1 MSTCYN
7 GKNGALS
14 VNGTN
19 VAQLTSWTITE
30 NVDTVE
36 CTHMGATWKDYVPG
50 IREWEGSFEAIYDG
64 ADQGLASA
72 LATGSTV
79 AIVAYPADGDS
90 LHKFSGNA
98 IVTSI
103 EHSADMEDVIRVS
116 GSFTGTG
123 ALTVDTD
130 ASA

>member
-1 MSTCYN
+1 MSSCYN

-14 VNGTN
+14 VDGTN

-36 CTHMGATWKDYVPG
+36 CTHMGANWKDYVAG
-50 IREWEGSFEAIYDG
+50 IREWEGSFEAVYDG
-64 ADQGLASA
+64 ADQGLTSA

-79 AIVAYPADGDS
+79 AIIAYPESGDTDHS
-90 LHKFSGNA
+90 FGGSA
-98 IVTSI
+98 IITSI
-103 EHSADMEDVIRVS
+103 EHTAEMDDVVRVT

-123 ALTVDTD
+123 ALTVDTED
-130 ASA
+130 NA